1 MTNET
6 IWNSLHGLEEHF
18 LHTEEKRMEKKF
30 IESINV
36 KGFNCLDIGFNY
48 GWWSWI
54 LLQNIGKK
62 GKVYAWEPSKFLYE
76 NYLAKWPF
84 KNIIG
89 YDYALSDKT
98 GIQDFYVYS
107 DKGFGSGLN
116 SLEKENA
123 GEEETPKEIRKV
135 QTKTLDDWWNENG
148 GPNINLI
155 KVDCEGHDF
164 KILQGGKQLIKIT
177 QPEFIIVE
185 QKNALLSNFMQELNY
200 TKIHNEIG
208 LIDSVWKLT

>member
-18 LHTEEKRMEKKF
+18 LHTDEKRMEKKF

-164 KILQGGKQLIKIT
+164 KILQGGKQLIKIA